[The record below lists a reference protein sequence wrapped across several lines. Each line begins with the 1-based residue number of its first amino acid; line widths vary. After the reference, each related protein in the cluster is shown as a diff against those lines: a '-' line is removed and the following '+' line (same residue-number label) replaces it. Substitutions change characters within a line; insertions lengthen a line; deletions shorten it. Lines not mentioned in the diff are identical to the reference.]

1 MSPAT
6 GNQPQQFKLKFSVS
20 ADSYANRF
28 FCYVTAVFT
37 SSPLLWDSASLRIKK
52 RGETFQRNVQYVTQ
66 LLHVLSQRTCSL
78 EMTKLNCKITR
89 LLGPEPRVSV
99 YRTETII
106 VTTVLIHHQTITN
119 ISVII
124 KIMYVI
130 PLFAE
135 HPSLNR
141 QKQLNI
147 IIKRHISGTKQ

>member
-1 MSPAT
+1 
-6 GNQPQQFKLKFSVS
+6 
-20 ADSYANRF
+20 
-28 FCYVTAVFT
+28 
-37 SSPLLWDSASLRIKK
+37 
-52 RGETFQRNVQYVTQ
+52 
-66 LLHVLSQRTCSL
+66 
-78 EMTKLNCKITR
+78 MTKLNCKITW

-147 IIKRHISGTKQ
+147 IIKRHISGTKQWKRWQKTEYTYRISKGEVPRVFTMWKTITTLCKNPWWVYGILIIFSFSGFPVIMKFQPATCKTYLPTSG